1 MSEDEVSSSD
11 IYLRDNVFFE
21 KGNKYLVRAHS
32 GHGKSSFLNI
42 IYGSNLNYSGKV
54 EYQGAGE
61 IKDSLSLR
69 KSNLSYVF
77 QDFKLFPELTVLEN
91 LQLKNALTK
100 HKTEEEI
107 DILIS
112 RVQLSHKKD
121 TIVRTL
127 SLGQQ
132 QRVAILRALCM
143 PFDFILLDEPFSHLD
158 IKNIKIL
165 TEIINEEC
173 AKNRA
178 GLIITSLDKEYYF
191 EYDHSLNL

>member
-11 IYLRDNVFFE
+11 IYLRDNVIFE

-42 IYGSNLNYSGKV
+42 IYGSNLNYSGDI
-54 EYQGAGE
+54 EYQE
-61 IKDSLSLR
+61 TEVKDSLSLR

-91 LQLKNALTK
+91 LQLKNALTN

-107 DILIS
+107 DTLIS

-121 TIVRTL
+121 TVVRTL

-173 AKNRA
+173 AKNGA
-178 GLIITSLDKEYYF
+178 GLIITSLDEEYYF
-191 EYDHSLNL
+191 EYDYSLNL